1 MDSTVIGVELDSVEE
16 VHDDGN
22 FSINVDQI
30 VEDPES
36 IMTSTSRKRKFS
48 LTSVETFSSPQYKH
62 VIYQETLVIK
72 QQQANRWS
80 KKTKLKD
87 VFASM

>member
-36 IMTSTSRKRKFS
+36 MMISTSRKRKFS
-48 LTSVETFSSPQYKH
+48 LMSIKTFPSPQYKH

-72 QQQANRWS
+72 
-80 KKTKLKD
+80 
-87 VFASM
+87 